1 MAFHAI
7 PAFGQPLKKPDY
19 YSTCDGIISTLRPYS
34 TLRTVANHLNSLG
47 LRTPSDRE
55 WSRMHV
61 ANYIR
66 QRGLPTNSTLKN
78 KE

>member
-1 MAFHAI
+1 MAYLHAI
-7 PAFGQPLKKPDY
+7 PAFGKPLKTPDY
-19 YSTCDGIISTLRPYS
+19 YSVIDEIVSTLRPFS

-55 WSRMHV
+55 WHRMHV

-66 QRGLPTNSTLKN
+66 QRGLTTNTNPTN
-78 KE
+78 